1 MPYFLI
7 ICGFVDFNFSPDD
20 AAYSLLVGE
29 PLLPAQVDALSFSR
43 VVHFTIDPSVPRTDK
58 KAAKDEEEDGGEPQE
73 GKDEGESE
81 EQDPDRTIVNT
92 RQAGPQDGLLS
103 DDELVQLFN
112 RAPRPIS
119 AYDEGLRDYAGVKD
133 TSIDLKE
140 VTFGGRVELGDRRGA
155 FEPIWTSFTHVSVS
169 SDQTV

>member
-1 MPYFLI
+1 M
-7 ICGFVDFNFSPDD
+7 
-20 AAYSLLVGE
+20 
-29 PLLPAQVDALSFSR
+29 
-43 VVHFTIDPSVPRTDK
+43 HFTIDPSVPRTDK

-92 RQAGPQDGLLS
+92 RQAGSQDGLLS

-119 AYDEGLRDYAGVKD
+119 AYDEGLRDYAGGKD

-140 VTFGGRVELGDRRGA
+140 VTFG
-155 FEPIWTSFTHVSVS
+155 
-169 SDQTV
+169 